1 MSDGQVE
8 IQLKLLVNILDK
20 KYNTLQ
26 EILSITENQGTV
38 LKSVPSDREMFQFMF
53 DEKQT
58 RIDSISSG
66 DDIFNRMFAK
76 VMEDVKKEK
85 TNYKPQ
91 IIQMQTLVKAIM
103 HIEIRIRLEERNNK
117 KYLQNIINPVPM
129 QIAAKEYQHQ
139 KNVKI
144 TDALK
149 SKKRY

>member
-1 MSDGQVE
+1 MSNEQLE
-8 IQLKLLVNILDK
+8 IQLKLLINILDK
-20 KYNTLQ
+20 KYTTLQ

-58 RIDSISSG
+58 RIDSISAG
-66 DDIFNRMFAK
+66 DDLFNRMFGS
-76 VMEDVKKEK
+76 VMEAIKKEK
-85 TNYKPQ
+85 NSYKSY
-91 IIQMQTLVKAIM
+91 IAQMQTLVKAIM

-117 KYLQNIINPVPM
+117 KYLQNIINPVPRQM
-129 QIAAKEYQHQ
+129 AAKEYQHQ

>member
-1 MSDGQVE
+1 MSSDQLV
-8 IQLKLLVNILDK
+8 IQLKLLINILDR
-20 KYNTLQ
+20 KYTTLQ

-66 DDIFNRMFAK
+66 DDIFNRMFGK
-76 VMEDVKKEK
+76 VMEDIKKEK
-85 TNYKPQ
+85 TSYKSQ
-91 IIQMQTLVKAIM
+91 IAQMQTLVKAIM

-117 KYLQNIINPVPM
+117 KYMQNIINPVPM

-139 KNVKI
+139 KTVKI